1 MQSLHRWNSSS
12 PGISLDNWYLRRC
25 HARSLT
31 LFIPD
36 CRNNSPYA
44 DFVAAQDMFI
54 FRVEGTGVLKAED
67 VVITALDI
75 LHRKLYTLQT
85 SLPEQDDVAPLP
97 GAQ

>member
-1 MQSLHRWNSSS
+1 
-12 PGISLDNWYLRRC
+12 
-25 HARSLT
+25 
-31 LFIPD
+31 
-36 CRNNSPYA
+36 
-44 DFVAAQDMFI
+44 MFI